1 MGFEIEASHHE
12 CAPGQHEIDFKYSE
26 ALTAADNI
34 ITFKLAV
41 KSIADRHGLHA
52 TFMPKPLYG
61 EAGSGMHINMSL
73 SKNGKNAF
81 YDPSDE
87 NGLSREAYSFIAGII
102 EHAKGMTAL
111 SNPLVNSYKRLVPGF
126 EAPVY
131 IAWSTQNRSP
141 LVRIPA
147 SRGEGTRIEL
157 RNPDP
162 SANPYL
168 VLAACLAAGMDG
180 IRRGLTP
187 PPPVDSN
194 IYRLTEEEREEQG
207 IENIPYDLD
216 HAIRAM
222 KKDALIRETLGAHV
236 FRKYVT
242 YKQREWDDYRM
253 RVSQWEIAHY
263 LDRY

>member
-1 MGFEIEASHHE
+1 
-12 CAPGQHEIDFKYSE
+12 
-26 ALTAADNI
+26 
-34 ITFKLAV
+34 
-41 KSIADRHGLHA
+41 
-52 TFMPKPLYG
+52 MPKPLYG

-187 PPPVDSN
+187 PPPV
-194 IYRLTEEEREEQG
+194 RC
-207 IENIPYDLD
+207 
-216 HAIRAM
+216 
-222 KKDALIRETLGAHV
+222 V
-236 FRKYVT
+236 
-242 YKQREWDDYRM
+242 
-253 RVSQWEIAHY
+253 
-263 LDRY
+263 